1 MGSLKLDISLASN
14 LSKCRLTLLTILLC
28 AVLLTVQA
36 QEAERSEPIQT
47 SSMAALDDKRPLT
60 AGDVLTYR
68 VVEDRNQGVGLLVK
82 ETGEVDLPLIGNVK
96 AAGRTCRQLAYAIK
110 SILDQEYYYDATVI
124 VSLDSFS
131 NRPRGVVYMRGAIAN
146 ATPIPIQ
153 PNEEL
158 MLSKAILR
166 AGGFTTYSNKR
177 KVTVLRRKPG
187 TNESETITVDM
198 KQVLEEGK
206 LDGDIAL
213 QPDDIVTVHQRGIVF

>member
-1 MGSLKLDISLASN
+1 MPPLKLETHRAPEAEAFLVIVILAIVAFSPFR
-14 LSKCRLTLLTILLC
+14 SK
-28 AVLLTVQA
+28 A
-36 QEAERSEPIQT
+36 QEQDKGEPIQT
-47 SSMAALDDKRPLT
+47 TSMSALDDKRPLT

-68 VVEDRNQGVGLLVK
+68 VVEDRNQGVGIIVK
-82 ETGEVDLPLIGNVK
+82 ETGEVDLPLIGNVT

-110 SILDQEYYYDATVI
+110 SILDREYYYNATVI

-146 ATPIPIQ
+146 ANPIPIQ

-166 AGGFTTYSNKR
+166 AGGFTAYSNKR

-206 LDGDIAL
+206 LDGDIVL